1 MVVYVSIYTAYV
13 KGNKNAAVKRK
24 FFQRKIKDCTV
35 QRLSRCLIGRGG
47 GKDFLSEKIFNVK
60 SCKL

>member
-24 FFQRKIKDCTV
+24 FFQRRI
-35 QRLSRCLIGRGG
+35 
-47 GKDFLSEKIFNVK
+47 
-60 SCKL
+60 